1 MFVKEAAAIVLATI
15 SRDSFTP
22 VSVVTKYASGCVLSA
37 SCAFVAAS
45 FIMLAI
51 SSIMN
56 SVSNTTAKDLSHSP

>member
-1 MFVKEAAAIVLATI
+1 MFVKETDDSVLAAI
-15 SRDSFTP
+15 SRDNFTP

-51 SSIMN
+51 SSIVN